1 MKTEKAIILSL
12 PFLPPSVNEAYAGYP
27 RRHKTEKY
35 KAFEKDMLLFFRK
48 LPKYEI
54 EWEKFLEVRY
64 EFHFELFYKNW
75 NIRDRDVDNF
85 VKILSD
91 TIAHNIKWFKDKKIA
106 KMVTTKIDDKKEH
119 TNIFIAEL

>member
-27 RRHKTEKY
+27 RRHKTDKY

-48 LPKYEI
+48 IPKYEI

-64 EFHFELFYKNW
+64 EFHFELYFKNG
-75 NIRDRDVDNF
+75 NIRKRDVWNF
-85 VKILSD
+85 EKILSD
-91 TIAHNIKWFKDKKIA
+91 TLAHHVKGFKDEKIA
-106 KMVTTKIDDKKEH
+106 KMILTKFDDTKET
-119 TNIFIAEL
+119 TNIFIKEM